1 MSRPYVEYLHGKE
14 KKEFM
19 VGVFLRH
26 PHFDDT
32 GWDTEVVTDYRLMF
46 AESAE
51 EMIAMAREV
60 LVPPNIDPAL
70 VSIVVWDPSDER
82 RYRHE
87 TG

>member
-1 MSRPYVEYLHGKE
+1 
-14 KKEFM
+14 
-19 VGVFLRH
+19 
-26 PHFDDT
+26 
-32 GWDTEVVTDYRLMF
+32 MF